1 MAAAYALAIIS
12 GKIILNFG
20 FLKSLRTFQKPFFH
34 ERGRNGKRQL
44 PRLLPAE
51 AAALRARFCWLNPFR
66 HRLRRCHLPQ
76 GDGFSCGG

>member
-1 MAAAYALAIIS
+1 MRSAFALRIFS

-34 ERGRNGKRQL
+34 KRGRNGKRQL

-51 AAALRARFCWLNPFR
+51 AAARRASFL
-66 HRLRRCHLPQ
+66 LHLIL
-76 GDGFSCGG
+76 